1 MSRKISLSTAG
12 AIVLAAA
19 LSLSSVPAQAS
30 SFPAFGSSSS
40 AVAKDKS
47 NKQPSPSTET
57 PTPKPPVGGKDAD
70 EKVVLDKEEE
80 HFIQLLNEYREENGV
95 KPVSVHKELTK
106 CSRDK
111 TQLLGGLVL
120 ENVSISDYRE
130 TLKDRPGNPSVWDR
144 YMFSFSI
151 DGSGAY
157 LFNAWRI
164 YAETSLRPMSDEN
177 ALLTPELEFAGFD
190 IRYLPDAGFYV
201 AHLTL
206 EDESQLPRYGEK
218 GDEDCSM

>member
-106 CSRDK
+106 CSRYT
-111 TQLLGGLVL
+111 TQYLGGLVFD
-120 ENVSISDYRE
+120 VSVSDFRE
-130 TLKDRPGNPSVWDR
+130 TLKDRPSNPDVWDR
-144 YMFSFSI
+144 YMASFSI

-157 LFNAWRI
+157 LFNAWRT
-164 YAETSLRPMSDEN
+164 YAETSFRPVSDEN

-190 IRYLPDAGFYV
+190 IRYLPDAGIYV

-206 EDESQLPRYGEK
+206 EDEGQLPRYGEK
-218 GDEDCSM
+218 GDYDCSM

>member
-106 CSRDK
+106 CSRST
-111 TQLLGGLVL
+111 TQDLGGLVFD
-120 ENVSISDYRE
+120 VSVSDFRE
-130 TLKDRPGNPSVWDR
+130 TLKDRPSNPDVWDR
-144 YMFSFSI
+144 YMASFSI

-157 LFNAWRI
+157 LFNAWRT
-164 YAETSLRPMSDEN
+164 YAETSFRPVSDEN

-190 IRYLPDAGFYV
+190 IRYLPDAGIYV

-206 EDESQLPRYGEK
+206 EDEGQLPRYGEK
-218 GDEDCSM
+218 GDYDCSM